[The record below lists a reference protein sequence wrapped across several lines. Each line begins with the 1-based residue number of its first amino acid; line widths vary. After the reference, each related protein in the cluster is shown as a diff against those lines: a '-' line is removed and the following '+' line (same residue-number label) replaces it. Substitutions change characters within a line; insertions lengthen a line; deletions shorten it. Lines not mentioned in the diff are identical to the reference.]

1 MKLMRYGRVAAVL
14 VVGALALAA
23 CGNDPTGPGSDG
35 SASPDSTSTG
45 GGNGG
50 GDLKGNLALGG
61 ATSQESAMQAWIAGF
76 QSSNPDVTVSY
87 DPTGSG
93 GGRTGFLEG
102 SFAFAGSDSAM
113 DDKEKATSKE
123 RCGGTEAIHLPV
135 YISPIAVIYNLPE
148 VPDLQL
154 SPATIAKIFNNKI
167 TKWNDPAIV
176 ADNAG
181 KTLPDTAISPVHRS
195 DESGTTDNFTDYLKA
210 TADADWPHEPDG
222 EWPIQGGQSAQGTS
236 GVVQT
241 VQGGQGTIG
250 YADASKAGQLGKAL
264 VKVGSEWVG
273 PTPEGAAAVVD
284 ASPKVEGTPEH
295 DYEIELDRKTT
306 QSGAYPVVLV
316 SYEIA
321 CLNYPKAEEGDLVKA
336 FLGYIASAEGQKAA
350 ADAAGSAP
358 VSSKLEA
365 DLKGAVDAITS
376 GA

>member
-1 MKLMRYGRVAAVL
+1 VKHMRYGRVAADL
-14 VVGALALAA
+14 VAGALALAA
-23 CGNDPTGPGSDG
+23 CGNDPTGPGGDS
-35 SASPDSTSTG
+35 SASPGDTSTS
-45 GGNGG
+45 GNGG
-50 GDLKGNLALGG
+50 GDLSGNLALGG

-76 QSSNPDVTVSY
+76 GSANPDVTVSY

-113 DDKEKATSKE
+113 DDEEKAKSKE
-123 RCGGTEAIHLPV
+123 RCGGEQAIHLPL

-148 VPDLQL
+148 VQDLQL

-167 TKWNDPAIV
+167 TKWNDPAIT
-176 ADNAG
+176 ADNPG

-195 DESGTTDNFTDYLKA
+195 DESGTTDNFTDYMKV
-210 TADADWPHEPDG
+210 TAPADWPHEPDG
-222 EWPIQGGQSAQGTS
+222 EWPTQGGQSAQGTS

-264 VKVGSEWVG
+264 VKVGDAWVG

-306 QSGAYPVVLV
+306 AEGAYPVVLV

-321 CLNYPKAEEGDLVKA
+321 CLKYDDAAQGELVKA
-336 FLGYIASAEGQKAA
+336 FLGYMASADGQKAA

-358 VSSKLEA
+358 ISSALESNA
-365 DLKGAVDAITS
+365 KAAVEAIATGS
-376 GA
+376 

>member
-1 MKLMRYGRVAAVL
+1 VKLMRYGRVAAVI
-14 VVGALALAA
+14 VAGALALAA
-23 CGNDPTGPGSDG
+23 CAGNDPTTGPTT
-35 SASPDSTSTG
+35 SPDSTSS
-45 GGNGG
+45 GNGG
-50 GDLKGNLALGG
+50 GGGELKGKLALGG

-123 RCGGTEAIHLPV
+123 RCGGQEAIHLPV
-135 YISPIAVIYNLPE
+135 YISPIAIIYNLPD
-148 VPDLQL
+148 VQDLQL

-167 TKWNDPAIV
+167 TKWNDPAIA

-195 DESGTTDNFTDYLKA
+195 DESGTTDNFTEYLSE
-210 TADADWPHEPDG
+210 TAKADWPHEPDG

-250 YADASKAGQLGKAL
+250 YADASKAGQLGKAK

-306 QSGAYPVVLV
+306 ASGAYPVVLV

-321 CLNYPKAEEGDLVKA
+321 CLSYPKAEEGALVKA
-336 FLGYIASAEGQKAA
+336 FLGYIASSAGQQAA
-350 ADAAGSAP
+350 AQAAGSAP

-365 DLKGAVDAITS
+365 DLTAAVAAITS
-376 GA
+376 GS